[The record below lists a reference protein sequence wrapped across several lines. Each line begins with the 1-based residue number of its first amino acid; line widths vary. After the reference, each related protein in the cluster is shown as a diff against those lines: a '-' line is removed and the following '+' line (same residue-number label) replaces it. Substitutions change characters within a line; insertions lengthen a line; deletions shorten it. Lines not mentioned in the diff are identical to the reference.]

1 MILAGLPATI
11 QFEGTSLVTTAP
23 AATTTSLPI
32 LTPGKMTA
40 LVPIKQLFPI

>member
-23 AATTTSLPI
+23 AATITSFPI
-32 LTPGKMTA
+32 LTPGRIIA